1 MLAVLSSA
9 SIVSLCLLCFGVVV
23 TSAYAAGISPHRRE
37 ATGSDEI
44 TSTTEDNGIYEM
56 DSINEPTEVP
66 SPSLDLSLKHP
77 NLAAEN
83 SSPGLP
89 AATFIVCNQLNV
101 ANISE
106 LNLLGKI
113 TIINKFIGI
122 QQPRYQATM
131 LSKLDTR
138 FRSAGYMNIQ
148 FAFVYPLA
156 EQRKRSNGSAGAVP
170 QTLLSASVQHNLIV
184 ISDPS
189 QSTDLQKLI
198 SGATYVIDPC
208 GRLAYIIYFP
218 WSSIQNPFV
227 KAAILSTVYDAPCG
241 PCHVSLTNI
250 IIKMLSY
257 FPIPLLIIFNYIT
270 D

>member
-1 MLAVLSSA
+1 MLVVLSSV
-9 SIVSLCLLCFGVVV
+9 SKVSLCLFCVGVVV
-23 TSAYAAGISPHRRE
+23 TSAVSISPSRRDE
-37 ATGSDEI
+37 ASTEKI
-44 TSTTEDNGIYEM
+44 TSTTEDDGIYEM
-56 DSINEPTEVP
+56 GSINEPTEISP
-66 SPSLDLSLKHP
+66 PSLDMPIKQS
-77 NLAAEN
+77 NLPAVN
-83 SSPGLP
+83 SSPSLP

-101 ANISE
+101 TNVSE

-156 EQRKRSNGSAGAVP
+156 EQRKRSNGSTDSVP
-170 QTLLSASVQHNLIV
+170 QTLLSASVQQNLIV
-184 ISDPS
+184 ITDPS

-198 SGATYVIDPC
+198 AGATYVIDPC
-208 GRLAYIIYFP
+208 GRLVYIIYFP

-227 KAAILSTVYDAPCG
+227 KAAILSTVYDSPCG
-241 PCHVSLTNI
+241 PCHVSLRTR
-250 IIKMLSY
+250 KTK
-257 FPIPLLIIFNYIT
+257 FCLLFHCT
-270 D
+270 CL

>member
-1 MLAVLSSA
+1 MLAVLPSA
-9 SIVSLCLLCFGVVV
+9 SKVSLCLLCFSVVV
-23 TSAYAAGISPHRRE
+23 TFACSASISPSRRDE
-37 ATGSDEI
+37 ASSDDI
-44 TSTTEDNGIYEM
+44 TSTTADDGIYEM
-56 DSINEPTEVP
+56 GLINEPTEGN
-66 SPSLDLSLKHP
+66 SPSLDISQKQP
-77 NLAAEN
+77 NLPAAS

-101 ANISE
+101 ANLSE

-156 EQRKRSNGSAGAVP
+156 EQRKRSNGSADAVP
-170 QTLLSASVQHNLIV
+170 QSLLSASVQHKLIV

-241 PCHVSLTNI
+241 PCHVSVTLQ
-250 IIKMLSY
+250 L
-257 FPIPLLIIFNYIT
+257 
-270 D
+270 

>member
-9 SIVSLCLLCFGVVV
+9 SKVSLCLLCFGVIV
-23 TSAYAAGISPHRRE
+23 TSALAAGISPSRRDDD
-37 ATGSDEI
+37 SSVDI
-44 TSTTEDNGIYEM
+44 ISTTENDEINEM
-56 DSINEPTEVP
+56 SSINEPTELSP
-66 SPSLDLSLKHP
+66 PSLDMSLKQP
-77 NLAAEN
+77 NLPAAS
-83 SSPGLP
+83 SSPSLP
-89 AATFIVCNQLNV
+89 AATFVVCNQLNV
-101 ANISE
+101 ANVSE

-156 EQRKRSNGSAGAVP
+156 EQRKRSNGSADGVP
-170 QTLLSASVQHNLIV
+170 QTLLSASVQQNLIV
-184 ISDPS
+184 ISDQS

-198 SGATYVIDPC
+198 AGATYVIDPC

-241 PCHVSLTNI
+241 PCHVSFTL
-250 IIKMLSY
+250 LGS
-257 FPIPLLIIFNYIT
+257 FPHTLLVL
-270 D
+270 

>member
-1 MLAVLSSA
+1 MLAVLLSA
-9 SIVSLCLLCFGVVV
+9 SEVWLCLLCFSVVV
-23 TSAYAAGISPHRRE
+23 ASTCAAGISPSTRD
-37 ATGSDEI
+37 TDNI
-44 TSTTEDNGIYEM
+44 ISTTDDDGIYEM
-56 DSINEPTEVP
+56 GSITASTEITPP
-66 SPSLDLSLKHP
+66 SFDMSLKQT
-77 NLAAEN
+77 NLPAAN

-89 AATFIVCNQLNV
+89 AATFIVCNQLNMSNV
-101 ANISE
+101 SE

-131 LSKLDTR
+131 LSKLDSR

-156 EQRKRSNGSAGAVP
+156 EQRKRSNGSVDGVP

-227 KAAILSTVYDAPCG
+227 KAAILSTIYDAPCG
-241 PCHVSLTNI
+241 PCHVSLT
-250 IIKMLSY
+250 
-257 FPIPLLIIFNYIT
+257 
-270 D
+270 